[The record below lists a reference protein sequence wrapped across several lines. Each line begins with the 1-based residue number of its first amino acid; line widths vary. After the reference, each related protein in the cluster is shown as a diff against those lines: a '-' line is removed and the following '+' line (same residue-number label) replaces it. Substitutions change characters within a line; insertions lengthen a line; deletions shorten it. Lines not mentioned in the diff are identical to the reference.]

1 MPKSLKTGMVFLLA
15 VCVLFSLTGCADK
28 KEQEYKTNMTAAIA
42 DISSNYTAFAEAVE
56 AYFEDRLA
64 VERRAPV
71 LDTLTALTDA
81 YGKLE
86 TLEAPG
92 DYQEVQKLLSEGAAL
107 AKEAVSIYREELEGL
122 TEENFNE
129 AALERIQAGD
139 QKIQEA
145 YEKILAGASKG
156 QEIDGMK

>member
-1 MPKSLKTGMVFLLA
+1 MPKSLKTGVVFLLA
-15 VCVLFSLTGCADK
+15 ACILFSLAGCADK

-42 DISSNYTAFAEAVE
+42 DISGNYTVFAEAVE
-56 AYFEDRLA
+56 DYFDSRLA

-71 LDTLTALTDA
+71 LDALTALTDA

-122 TEENFNE
+122 TEENLMKQRWNGSRPGIRKSRRRMKKSW
-129 AALERIQAGD
+129 LGP
-139 QKIQEA
+139 QKA
-145 YEKILAGASKG
+145 RRLTG
-156 QEIDGMK
+156 